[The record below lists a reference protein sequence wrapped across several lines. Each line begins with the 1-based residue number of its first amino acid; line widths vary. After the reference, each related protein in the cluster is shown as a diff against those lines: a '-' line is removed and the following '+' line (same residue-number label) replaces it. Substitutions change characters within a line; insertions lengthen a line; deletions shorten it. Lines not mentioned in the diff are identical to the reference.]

1 MYSCETVAWIKVLVS
16 QGWVKSEITAQTLY
30 LNRKKRN
37 REAGGGGG
45 EEELRIPNFQ
55 GYLRTKG
62 LIKNNLK
69 FSGCDQEIIMWNFQ
83 GLGFRP

>member
-37 REAGGGGG
+37 REAGGGGEG
-45 EEELRIPNFQ
+45 
-55 GYLRTKG
+55 GVKDT
-62 LIKNNLK
+62 K
-69 FSGCDQEIIMWNFQ
+69 FSGVLKNQ
-83 GLGFRP
+83 GVN

>member
-45 EEELRIPNFQ
+45 
-55 GYLRTKG
+55 GGVKDT
-62 LIKNNLK
+62 K
-69 FSGCDQEIIMWNFQ
+69 FSGVLKNQ
-83 GLGFRP
+83 GVN

>member
-45 EEELRIPNFQ
+45 
-55 GYLRTKG
+55 GGGGGGVKDT
-62 LIKNNLK
+62 K
-69 FSGCDQEIIMWNFQ
+69 FSGVLKNQ
-83 GLGFRP
+83 GVN